1 MPLGRH
7 FVFAGGIL
15 LALLYLA
22 DWYLPKGVQQA
33 ARADVDRSIIR
44 IHSKHKWPEAVVI
57 DTTIPTIVPPLTTA
71 AANVP
76 TNPNSGSAFA
86 QLPPA
91 DAAMAAG
98 LPRPARGKRT
108 PRIAKSP
115 VRNRVATYQAND
127 FRSLSPSG

>member
-1 MPLGRH
+1 MPLGRY

-57 DTTIPTIVPPLTTA
+57 DTTLPTIVPPLTTA

-76 TNPNSGSAFA
+76 TNPNSGSAIA

-91 DAAMAAG
+91 GAAMVAA
-98 LPRPARGKRT
+98 ARQRKAH
-108 PRIAKSP
+108 PQIARSP

-127 FRSLSPSG
+127 FRSLSPSGW

>member
-1 MPLGRH
+1 MPLGRY

-15 LALLYLA
+15 LALLYLE

-57 DTTIPTIVPPLTTA
+57 DTTLPTIVPPLTTA
-71 AANVP
+71 AADVP
-76 TNPNSGSAFA
+76 TNPNSASAIA

-91 DAAMAAG
+91 DAAMVAA
-98 LPRPARGKRT
+98 ARQRKAH
-108 PRIAKSP
+108 PQIARSP

-127 FRSLSPSG
+127 FRSLSPSGW